1 VSDYEGDVDPDV
13 VAPGAATHSIPVPPS
28 SEFVRSQVETV
39 EGSESL
45 STELAEP
52 VPVPASPS
60 QKETPLSGGGPGF
73 CGSVR
78 LSPAGFNLGCPG
90 SQTDPTTT
98 VRGQTYAL
106 PEMEYRSGPL
116 QSPLPERRRHEVG
129 GPTTTSRLTTEEV
142 DKLSTMQPPAHATAA
157 AGDLTLASRCQNRAK
172 NLYTIYFVFDLDGEC
187 KFVKTKHY
195 SD

>member
-1 VSDYEGDVDPDV
+1 MSDYEGDVEPDV

-28 SEFVRSQVETV
+28 SKFVRSQVETV

-60 QKETPLSGGGPGF
+60 QEETPLSGGGPGF

-78 LSPAGFNLGCPG
+78 LSPAGFNLECPG

-98 VRGQTYAL
+98 VRGQTYTCMHCQKWNIDRARCSRRF
-106 PEMEYRSGPL
+106 PSDGGMKWAAPL
-116 QSPLPERRRHEVG
+116 LLVG
-129 GPTTTSRLTTEEV
+129 LLQ
-142 DKLSTMQPPAHATAA
+142 K
-157 AGDLTLASRCQNRAK
+157 K
-172 NLYTIYFVFDLDGEC
+172 
-187 KFVKTKHY
+187 
-195 SD
+195 